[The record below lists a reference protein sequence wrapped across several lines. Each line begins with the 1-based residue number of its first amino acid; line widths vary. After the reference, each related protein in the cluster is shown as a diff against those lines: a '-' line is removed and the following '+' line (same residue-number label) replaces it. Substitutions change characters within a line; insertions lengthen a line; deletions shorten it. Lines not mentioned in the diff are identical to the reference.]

1 MTFGGETRVRILL
14 ADDDEVSRHILKAT
28 LSRWGFD
35 VVTAVDGEQA
45 WQILEGAD
53 TPRLAILDWMMPG
66 MDGVDVCRKVREQ
79 LTGPYIYMLLLTSK
93 REKED
98 IVSGMAAG
106 ADDYVSKP
114 FDPQELRMRLKAG
127 ERIIDLQ
134 EKLLQAQQE
143 LHYMAT
149 HDNLSGLQNRYAI
162 LEALRRELSRARREG
177 REVGIIL
184 ADIDHFKRIN
194 DSLGHLAGDAV
205 LREVAARLRKHVRP
219 YDYVGRY
226 GGEEFLVVLPECPL
240 RATRGAAERMQ
251 MAVFQEPVALA
262 EGPVTV
268 PISLGVTGYAQ
279 GETDELQALI
289 RAADGALYRAKAAGR
304 NRVMVAESAD
314 FGEEDPPPPALSME
328 KPRLASA

>member
-1 MTFGGETRVRILL
+1 MTFRGATRVRILL
-14 ADDDEVSRHILKAT
+14 ADDDEVSRHILKGT

-35 VVTAVDGEQA
+35 VISAVDGHEA
-45 WQILEGAD
+45 WQVLQAD
-53 TPRLAILDWMMPG
+53 NAPRLAILDWVMPG

-98 IVSGMAAG
+98 IVRGMAAG

-114 FDPQELRMRLKAG
+114 FDPQELRVRLKAG

-134 EKLLQAQQE
+134 EKLLQAQQD
-143 LHYMAT
+143 LQYMAT
-149 HDNLSGLQNRYAI
+149 HDNLSGLQNRFAI

-184 ADIDHFKRIN
+184 ADIDHFKRVN

-205 LREVAARLRKHVRP
+205 LREVAGRLRKHVRP

-226 GGEEFLVVLPECPL
+226 GGEEFLIVLPECPL
-240 RATRGAAERMQ
+240 RATRNAAERMQ
-251 MAVFQEPVALA
+251 KAIFQEPVALA
-262 EGPVTV
+262 EGPVNVT
-268 PISLGVTGYAQ
+268 ISLGVTGYAH
-279 GETDELQALI
+279 GEPDDLQALI

-304 NRVMVAESAD
+304 NCVMVAESVD
-314 FGEEDPPPPALSME
+314 FGGDPPPPALSME
-328 KPRLASA
+328 RPRQASA

>member
-1 MTFGGETRVRILL
+1 M
-14 ADDDEVSRHILKAT
+14 AT

-240 RATRGAAERMQ
+240 RATQGAAERMQ
-251 MAVFQEPVALA
+251 KAVFQEPVLLA
-262 EGPVTV
+262 EGPVNVT
-268 PISLGVTGYAQ
+268 ISLGVTGYAQ
-279 GETDELQALI
+279 GETDEIQALI

-314 FGEEDPPPPALSME
+314 FGEDPPPPALSME

>member
-1 MTFGGETRVRILL
+1 MTFGGATRVRILL

-45 WQILEGAD
+45 WQILEGED

-240 RATRGAAERMQ
+240 RATQGAAERMQ
-251 MAVFQEPVALA
+251 KAVFQEPVLLA
-262 EGPVTV
+262 EGPVNVT
-268 PISLGVTGYAQ
+268 ISLGVTGYAQ

-314 FGEEDPPPPALSME
+314 FGEDPPPPALSME

>member
-1 MTFGGETRVRILL
+1 MTFGGATRVRILL
-14 ADDDEVSRHILKAT
+14 ADDDDVSRHILKAT

-240 RATRGAAERMQ
+240 RATQGAAERMQ
-251 MAVFQEPVALA
+251 KAVFQEPVLLA
-262 EGPVTV
+262 EGPVNVT
-268 PISLGVTGYAQ
+268 ISLGVTGYAQ

-314 FGEEDPPPPALSME
+314 FGEDPPPPALSME

>member
-1 MTFGGETRVRILL
+1 VRILL
-14 ADDDEVSRHILKAT
+14 ADDDEVSRHILKGT

-35 VVTAVDGEQA
+35 VVTAVDGHEA
-45 WQILEGAD
+45 WQRLQEEDA
-53 TPRLAILDWMMPG
+53 PRLAILDWVMPG
-66 MDGVDVCRKVREQ
+66 IDGVDVCRKVREQ
-79 LTGPYIYMLLLTSK
+79 LNGPYIYMLLLTSK

-98 IVSGMAAG
+98 IVRGMAAG

-114 FDPQELRMRLKAG
+114 FDPQELRVRLKAG

-134 EKLLQAQQE
+134 EKLLQAQQD
-143 LHYMAT
+143 LQYMAT
-149 HDNLSGLQNRYAI
+149 HDNLSGLQNRFAI

-184 ADIDHFKRIN
+184 ADIDHFKRVN

-205 LREVAARLRKHVRP
+205 LREVAGRLRKHVRP

-226 GGEEFLVVLPECPL
+226 GGEEFLIVLPECPL
-240 RATRGAAERMQ
+240 RATRNAAERMQ
-251 MAVFQEPVALA
+251 KAIFQEPVVLA
-262 EGPVTV
+262 EGPVNVTM
-268 PISLGVTGYAQ
+268 SLGVCGYAQ
-279 GETDELQALI
+279 GESDDLQTLI

-304 NRVMVAESAD
+304 NRVMVAEAAD
-314 FGEEDPPPPALSME
+314 FGEDPPPPALSLE

>member
-1 MTFGGETRVRILL
+1 MTFGGATRVRILL

-177 REVGIIL
+177 RDVGIIL

-240 RATRGAAERMQ
+240 RATQGAAERMQ
-251 MAVFQEPVALA
+251 KAVFQEPVLLA
-262 EGPVTV
+262 EGPVNVT
-268 PISLGVTGYAQ
+268 ISLGVTGYAQ

-314 FGEEDPPPPALSME
+314 FGEDPPPPALSME

>member
-1 MTFGGETRVRILL
+1 MRILL
-14 ADDDEVSRHILKAT
+14 ADDDEVSRHILKGT

-35 VVTAVDGEQA
+35 VVTAADGDEAWKALQA
-45 WQILEGAD
+45 EGA
-53 TPRLAILDWMMPG
+53 PRLVILDWMMPG

-93 REKED
+93 KEKED
-98 IVSGMAAG
+98 IIRGMSAG

-114 FDPQELRMRLKAG
+114 FDPQELQMRLKAG

-143 LHYMAT
+143 LQYMAT
-149 HDNLSGLQNRYAI
+149 HDNLSGLQNRFSI
-162 LEALRRELSRARREG
+162 LEALRRELSRASREG

-194 DSLGHLAGDAV
+194 DSLGHLAGDSV
-205 LREVAARLRKHVRP
+205 LREVAARLRRHVRP

-226 GGEEFLVVLPECPL
+226 GGEEFLIVLPECPL
-240 RATRGAAERMQ
+240 HATRNAAERMQ
-251 MAVFQEPVALA
+251 RAVSQEPVSLA
-262 EGPVTV
+262 EGPVQMT
-268 PISLGVTGYAQ
+268 ISLGVTGYAR
-279 GETDELQALI
+279 GETNDLQMII

-304 NRVMVAESAD
+304 NRVVVAEAAD
-314 FGEEDPPPPALSME
+314 FGEDPPPAFSME

>member
-1 MTFGGETRVRILL
+1 MRILL

-35 VVTAVDGEQA
+35 VVTAVDGDEA
-45 WQILEGAD
+45 WHILEAEEA
-53 TPRLAILDWMMPG
+53 PRLAILDWMMPG

-114 FDPQELRMRLKAG
+114 FDQQELRMRLKAG

-134 EKLLQAQQE
+134 EKLLHAQQE
-143 LHYMAT
+143 LQYMAT
-149 HDNLSGLQNRYAI
+149 HDNLSGLQNRFAI
-162 LEALRRELSRARREG
+162 LESLRRELSRARREG
-177 REVGIIL
+177 RDVGIIL
-184 ADIDHFKRIN
+184 ADIDHFKRVN

-205 LREVAARLRKHVRP
+205 LREVAGRLRKHVRP

-240 RATRGAAERMQ
+240 RAARNAAERMQ
-251 MAVFQEPVALA
+251 RAVFQEPVVLD
-262 EGPVTV
+262 EGPVNVT
-268 PISLGVTGYAQ
+268 ISLGVTGYTQ
-279 GETDELQALI
+279 GETDELHALI
-289 RAADGALYRAKAAGR
+289 RAADSALYRAKAAGR
-304 NRVMVAESAD
+304 NRVMMAESAD
-314 FGEEDPPPPALSME
+314 FGEEPPPPALSME

>member
-1 MTFGGETRVRILL
+1 MTFGGATRVRILL

-45 WQILEGAD
+45 WQILEGED

-240 RATRGAAERMQ
+240 RATQGAAERMQ
-251 MAVFQEPVALA
+251 KAVFQEPVILA
-262 EGPVTV
+262 EGPVNVT
-268 PISLGVTGYAQ
+268 ISLGVTGYAQ

-314 FGEEDPPPPALSME
+314 FGEDPPPPALSME

>member
-1 MTFGGETRVRILL
+1 MRILL
-14 ADDDEVSRHILKAT
+14 ADDDEVSRHILKGT

-35 VVTAVDGEQA
+35 VATAADGDEA
-45 WQILEGAD
+45 WQVLQGDDA
-53 TPRLAILDWMMPG
+53 PRLAILDWVMPG
-66 MDGVDVCRKVREQ
+66 MDGIDVCRKVREE

-98 IVSGMAAG
+98 IVRGMAAG

-114 FDPQELRMRLKAG
+114 FDPQELQVRLKAG

-134 EKLLQAQQE
+134 EKLLYAQQE
-143 LHYMAT
+143 LQYMAT
-149 HDNLSGLQNRYAI
+149 HDNLSGLQNRFAI

-184 ADIDHFKRIN
+184 ADIDHFKRVN

-205 LREVAARLRKHVRP
+205 LREVAGRLRKHVRP

-240 RATRGAAERMQ
+240 RATRNAAERMQ
-251 MAVFQEPVALA
+251 RAVFQEPVVLA
-262 EGPVTV
+262 EGPVNVT
-268 PISLGVTGYAQ
+268 ISLGVAGYAQ
-279 GETDELQALI
+279 GETDDLQALI

-314 FGEEDPPPPALSME
+314 FGEDPPPPALSME

>member
-1 MTFGGETRVRILL
+1 MRILL
-14 ADDDEVSRHILKAT
+14 ADDDEVSRHILKGT

-35 VVTAVDGEQA
+35 VISAVDGHEA
-45 WQILEGAD
+45 WQVLQAD
-53 TPRLAILDWMMPG
+53 NAPRLAILDWVMPG

-98 IVSGMAAG
+98 IVRGMAAG

-114 FDPQELRMRLKAG
+114 FDPQELRVRLKAG

-134 EKLLQAQQE
+134 EKLLQAQQD
-143 LHYMAT
+143 LQYMAT
-149 HDNLSGLQNRYAI
+149 HDNLSGLQNRFAI

-184 ADIDHFKRIN
+184 ADIDHFKRVN

-205 LREVAARLRKHVRP
+205 LREVAGRLRKHVRP

-226 GGEEFLVVLPECPL
+226 GGEEFLIVLPECPL
-240 RATRGAAERMQ
+240 RATRNAAERMQ
-251 MAVFQEPVALA
+251 KAVFQEPVVLA
-262 EGPVTV
+262 EGPVNVT
-268 PISLGVTGYAQ
+268 ISLGVTGYAQ
-279 GETDELQALI
+279 GEPDDLQALI

-314 FGEEDPPPPALSME
+314 FGEDPPPPALSME
-328 KPRLASA
+328 RPRQASA

>member
-1 MTFGGETRVRILL
+1 MRILL
-14 ADDDEVSRHILKAT
+14 ADDDEVSRHILKAA

-240 RATRGAAERMQ
+240 RATQGAAERMQ
-251 MAVFQEPVALA
+251 KAVFQEPVLLA
-262 EGPVTV
+262 EGPVNVT
-268 PISLGVTGYAQ
+268 ISLGVTGYSQ

-314 FGEEDPPPPALSME
+314 FGEDPPPPALSME

>member
-1 MTFGGETRVRILL
+1 MTFGGATRVRILL

-240 RATRGAAERMQ
+240 RATQGAAERMQ
-251 MAVFQEPVALA
+251 KAVFQEPVLLA
-262 EGPVTV
+262 EGPVNVT
-268 PISLGVTGYAQ
+268 ISLGVTGYAQ

-314 FGEEDPPPPALSME
+314 FGEDPPPPALSME

>member
-1 MTFGGETRVRILL
+1 VRILL

-45 WQILEGAD
+45 WQILEGED

-240 RATRGAAERMQ
+240 RATQGAAERMQ
-251 MAVFQEPVALA
+251 KAVFQEPVLLA
-262 EGPVTV
+262 EGPVNVT
-268 PISLGVTGYAQ
+268 ISLGVTGYAQ

-314 FGEEDPPPPALSME
+314 FGEDPPPPALSME